1 MTSYERVKNAMHYR
15 PVDKVPVQYYYCPV
29 GYYEHGDKLND
40 LYAALPGDFDHF
52 RRVTP
57 RGPSPEEIDAAGNYH
72 AIRADDWGVPWEY
85 RIFGITGIPQRHIL
99 TCPEDVENFKTPP
112 HVLCE
117 GPEFESYK
125 AYVASLK
132 AAGLYAQ
139 GNCGN
144 LYERIISLYGDE
156 NALCDIAM
164 DEPGINALADAI
176 VEYDAAALRRAIA
189 AGCDGVSF
197 GDDYGTQ
204 NTMLMS
210 PDMWRRFFKP
220 RLKRLFAPAVAAGLD
235 IHFHSCGM
243 VRPILE
249 DLAEIGVT
257 SVWPQLP
264 AYDMQ
269 DLAGLCRSLGLAVAI
284 HTDRAVTMTSGTPQ
298 QVRDLVLREYD
309 TFKMQDGGS
318 WFYIEADNGFPF
330 ENLEA
335 LVNTVRELRG
345 E

>member
-1 MTSYERVKNAMHYR
+1 MTSRERVRNAMHYK

-40 LYAALPGDFDHF
+40 LYATLPGDFEPF

-57 RGPSPEEIDAAGNYH
+57 RGPAPEELDTAGH
-72 AIRADDWGVPWEY
+72 HR
-85 RIFGITGIPQRHIL
+85 IL
-99 TCPEDVENFKTPP
+99 TCPEDVEAFRAPP
-112 HVLCE
+112 PPACK
-117 GPEFESYK
+117 GPDFE
-125 AYVASLK
+125 AYRRYIRQLK
-132 AAGLYAQ
+132 DGGFYAQ

-144 LYERIISLYGDE
+144 LYERLIALYGDE
-156 NALCDIAM
+156 NALCDIAL
-164 DEPGINALADAI
+164 DEPGIHKLADA
-176 VEYDAAALRRAIA
+176 VMEYDAAALRRAVA
-189 AGCDGVSF
+189 AGCDGVAF

-204 NTMLMS
+204 YIMLMS
-210 PDMWRRFFKP
+210 PELWRKFFKP
-220 RLKRLFAPAVAAGLD
+220 RLKRLFAPAVEAGLD

-249 DLAEIGVT
+249 DLADIGVT

-264 AYDMQ
+264 AYDMR
-269 DLAGLCRSLGLAVAI
+269 DLADVCRNLGLAVAV
-284 HTDRAVTMTSGTPQ
+284 HTDRAVTMTHGTPQ

-309 TFKMQDGGS
+309 TFRMQDGGS
-318 WFYIEADNGFPF
+318 WFYIEADNGFPY